1 MNKNSKIYVA
11 GHNGLVGSAIL
22 KKLKK
27 NGFTKLFYKSSKSLD
42 LTNQIK
48 TYNYLKKIS
57 PDWVIIAAAKV
68 GGIEANRKFPVEFL
82 TKNILIQNNLIN
94 GSFTHGVK
102 NLLFLGSS
110 CVYPISK
117 KMIKETD
124 FLKGRL
130 EKTNEAYAIAK
141 ISGIKLCE
149 YYSNQ
154 YNLNYFTLMPCNVF
168 GPEDNYNLETSHFI
182 PALIK
187 KIHIAK
193 VKKKN
198 FITLWGSGKPLR
210 EVIFSEDLADAC
222 LYMMKK
228 KHKKNLIN
236 IGTDI
241 EFSIKQFANII
252 MKELDYKVKII
263 FDKTKP
269 DGVYRKKLNNNIAKN
284 LGWQKKIKIQY
295 AIRKTYESFIKK

>member
-1 MNKNSKIYVA
+1 MNKNSKIYIA

-22 KKLKK
+22 KTLKK
-27 NGFTKLFYKSSKSLD
+27 NGFKRLFYKSSKNLD

-94 GSFTHGVK
+94 GSFINGVK

-124 FLKGRL
+124 ILKGRL

-193 VKKKN
+193 VKKKILLH
-198 FITLWGSGKPLR
+198 F
-210 EVIFSEDLADAC
+210 
-222 LYMMKK
+222 
-228 KHKKNLIN
+228 
-236 IGTDI
+236 
-241 EFSIKQFANII
+241 
-252 MKELDYKVKII
+252 
-263 FDKTKP
+263 
-269 DGVYRKKLNNNIAKN
+269 GVVV
-284 LGWQKKIKIQY
+284 
-295 AIRKTYESFIKK
+295 SH

>member
-1 MNKNSKIYVA
+1 MNKNSKIYIA

-22 KKLKK
+22 KTLKK
-27 NGFTKLFYKSSKSLD
+27 NGFKRLFYKSSKNLD

-94 GSFTHGVK
+94 GSFINGVK

-124 FLKGRL
+124 ILKGRL

-193 VKKKN
+193 VKKKK

-222 LYMMKK
+222 LYMMRK

-252 MKELDYKVKII
+252 MSELDYKVKIN

-269 DGVYRKKLNNNIAKN
+269 DGVFRKKLNNNIAKN
-284 LGWQKKIKIQY
+284 LGWKNKIKIQN

>member
-1 MNKNSKIYVA
+1 MNKNSKIYIA

-22 KKLKK
+22 KTLKK
-27 NGFTKLFYKSSKSLD
+27 NGFKRLFYKSSKSLD
-42 LTNQIK
+42 LTNQKK

-94 GSFTHGVK
+94 GSFINGVK

-124 FLKGRL
+124 ILKGRL

-222 LYMMKK
+222 LYMMRK

-252 MKELDYKVKII
+252 MNELDYKVKIN
-263 FDKTKP
+263 FDKSKP
-269 DGVYRKKLNNNIAKN
+269 DGVFRKKLNNNIAKN
-284 LGWQKKIKIQY
+284 LGWKNKIKIQY

>member
-1 MNKNSKIYVA
+1 MNKNSKIYIA

-22 KKLKK
+22 KTLKK
-27 NGFTKLFYKSSKSLD
+27 NGFKRLFYKSSKNLD

-94 GSFTHGVK
+94 GSFINGVK

-110 CVYPISK
+110 CVYH
-117 KMIKETD
+117 
-124 FLKGRL
+124 
-130 EKTNEAYAIAK
+130 
-141 ISGIKLCE
+141 
-149 YYSNQ
+149 YSNQ

-193 VKKKN
+193 VKKKK

-222 LYMMKK
+222 LYMMRK

-252 MKELDYKVKII
+252 MSELDYKVKIN

-269 DGVYRKKLNNNIAKN
+269 DGVFRKKLNNNIAKN
-284 LGWQKKIKIQY
+284 LGWKNKIKIQN

>member
-1 MNKNSKIYVA
+1 MNKNSKIYIA

-22 KKLKK
+22 KTLKK
-27 NGFTKLFYKSSKSLD
+27 NGFKRLFYKSSKNLD

-94 GSFTHGVK
+94 GSFINGVK

-124 FLKGRL
+124 ILKGRL

-222 LYMMKK
+222 LYMMRK

-252 MKELDYKVKII
+252 MNELDYKVKIN
-263 FDKTKP
+263 FDKSKP
-269 DGVYRKKLNNNIAKN
+269 DGVFRKKLNNNIAKN
-284 LGWQKKIKIQY
+284 LGWKNKIKIQY